1 MTQTYHSERE
11 QSATRANA
19 ANMSSQGIQRK
30 AVEARLK
37 SEPVQQQSLPEEE
50 MPAQLAGIEE
60 ELPAQMASMEDE
72 LPAQLAA
79 MDEEELPVQAKS
91 AVQLKANETGMPDQ
105 LKSGVE
111 SLSGIDMSD
120 VKVHYN
126 SPQPAQLN
134 AHAYA
139 QGTDIHVAPGQEQH
153 LPHEAWHVVQQ
164 KQGRVQATTQL
175 KESVPVND
183 DVALETEADIMGQ
196 KSLQQG

>member
-1 MTQTYHSERE
+1 MTQHQYSERE
-11 QSATRANA
+11 QSASRANA
-19 ANMSSQGIQRK
+19 SNMSSQGLQRK
-30 AVEARLK
+30 AVSSFLNTALLQK
-37 SEPVQQQSLPEEE
+37 QALPEEE
-50 MPAQLAGIEE
+50 MPAQLAAMEE
-60 ELPAQMASMEDE
+60 EEPLQMAA
-72 LPAQLAA
+72 L
-79 MDEEELPVQAKS
+79 EEEEMPVQAKS
-91 AVQLKANETGMPDQ
+91 AVQLKPNNTGMPDN

-111 SLSGIDMSD
+111 SLSGMDMSD

-175 KESVPVND
+175 KENVPVND
-183 DVALETEADIMGQ
+183 DAGLESEADVMGQ
-196 KSLQQG
+196 KSMGMRN